1 MKQQNID
8 YQRIEQAIRY
18 IEQNF
23 QRQPTLKE
31 IAEEVNLSEF
41 HFDRMFTKWAGT
53 SPQRFMR
60 FLTKEYAK
68 NVLNETKD
76 LLDTTVLMG
85 LSSSSRLHDL
95 FVTYEAITPAEYKKQ
110 GEGLTIFYGIHA
122 TNFGFAFIATTARGI
137 LELTFLSENQIID
150 ELIRLKNEFPNADFE
165 EHQEATSIFIEQI
178 FSKENHQNAK
188 PINLLLR
195 GTNFQIKVWEALL
208 KIPSGRVACYED
220 IATLIEK
227 PTAQRAVGTAIGAN
241 HIAFLIPC
249 HRVIQKIGTTGNYRW
264 GEYRK
269 KAILGWEAAKT
280 VNGEGLTVHG
290 I

>member
-1 MKQQNID
+1 MMTQQTID
-8 YQRIEQAIRY
+8 YHRIEQAIRY

-68 NVLNETKD
+68 NVLNETKN
-76 LLDTTVLMG
+76 LLDTTILVG

-95 FVTYEAITPAEYKKQ
+95 FVTYEAMTPAEYKRQ
-110 GEGLTIFYGIHA
+110 GEGLTIFYGIHE

-137 LELTFLSENQIID
+137 LELTFLSENQMIN
-150 ELIRLKNEFPNADFE
+150 ELLRLKNELFRADF
-165 EHQEATSIFIEQI
+165 QENQQSTSVFIQQI
-178 FSKENHQNAK
+178 FSKENNQNQK

-220 IATLIEK
+220 IANLIEK

-269 KAILGWEAAKT
+269 KVILGWEAAQSENHKR
-280 VNGEGLTVHG
+280 
-290 I
+290 

>member
-1 MKQQNID
+1 MNQQNID

-23 QRQPTLKE
+23 QHQPTLKQ

-41 HFDRMFTKWAGT
+41 HFDRMFSKWAGT

-95 FVTYEAITPAEYKKQ
+95 FVTYEAMTPAEYKRQ
-110 GEGLTIFYGIHA
+110 GEGLTIFYGIHE
-122 TNFGFAFIATTARGI
+122 TTFGFAFIATTSRGI
-137 LELTFLSENQIID
+137 LELTFLPDNQMID
-150 ELIRLKNEFPNADFE
+150 ELIRLQNEFPKADFE
-165 EHQEATSIFIEQI
+165 ENQEATSIFINQI
-178 FSKENHQNAK
+178 FSEENRQNSK

-227 PTAQRAVGTAIGAN
+227 PTAQRAVGTAIGSN
-241 HIAFLIPC
+241 HIAYLIPC
-249 HRVIQKIGTTGNYRW
+249 HRVIQKVGTTGNYRW

-269 KAILGWEAAKT
+269 KAILGWEAAQV
-280 VNGEGLTVHG
+280 VNVM
-290 I
+290 

>member
-1 MKQQNID
+1 MNQQNID

-23 QRQPTLKE
+23 QRQPSLKE

-41 HFDRMFTKWAGT
+41 HFDRMFSKWAGT

-95 FVTYEAITPAEYKKQ
+95 FVTYEAMTPAEYKRQ
-110 GEGLTIFYGIHA
+110 GEGLTIFYGIHE
-122 TNFGFAFIATTARGI
+122 TTFGFAFIATTSRGI
-137 LELTFLSENQIID
+137 LKLTFLPENRMIN
-150 ELIRLKNEFPNADFE
+150 ELTRLKNEFQKADFE
-165 EHQEATSIFIEQI
+165 ENQETTSVFIDQI
-178 FSKENHQNAK
+178 FSEENHQNSK

-220 IATLIEK
+220 IANLIEN
-227 PTAQRAVGTAIGAN
+227 PTAQRAVGTAIGSN

-269 KAILGWEAAKT
+269 KAILGWEAARAVK
-280 VNGEGLTVHG
+280 G
-290 I
+290 

>member
-76 LLDTTVLMG
+76 LLDTTVLVG

-165 EHQEATSIFIEQI
+165 ENQEATGVFIEQI
-178 FSKENHQNAK
+178 FSEENHQNKK

-241 HIAFLIPC
+241 HIAYLIPC

-269 KAILGWEAAKT
+269 KAILGWEAAKP
-280 VNGEGLTVHG
+280 VNGEG
-290 I
+290 

>member
-1 MKQQNID
+1 MLENINWQMKMNQQNID

-18 IEQNF
+18 IERNF

-95 FVTYEAITPAEYKKQ
+95 FVTYEAMTPAEYKRQ
-110 GEGLTIFYGIHA
+110 GEGLTIFYGVHE
-122 TNFGFAFIATTARGI
+122 TTFGFAFIATTTRGI
-137 LELTFLSENQIID
+137 LELTFLSENQMINEI
-150 ELIRLKNEFPNADFE
+150 IRLKNELPKANFKEN
-165 EHQEATSIFIEQI
+165 QEGTLLFIDQI
-178 FSKENHQNAK
+178 FTDRKSTRLNSSHRNTS
-188 PINLLLR
+188 R
-195 GTNFQIKVWEALL
+195 M
-208 KIPSGRVACYED
+208 PSSA
-220 IATLIEK
+220 
-227 PTAQRAVGTAIGAN
+227 
-241 HIAFLIPC
+241 
-249 HRVIQKIGTTGNYRW
+249 
-264 GEYRK
+264 
-269 KAILGWEAAKT
+269 
-280 VNGEGLTVHG
+280 
-290 I
+290 

>member
-76 LLDTTVLMG
+76 LLDTTVLVG

-165 EHQEATSIFIEQI
+165 ENQEATGVFIEQI
-178 FSKENHQNAK
+178 FSEENHQNKK

-241 HIAFLIPC
+241 HIAYLIPC

-280 VNGEGLTVHG
+280 VNGERLTVHG

>member
-1 MKQQNID
+1 MTQQHID

-68 NVLNETKD
+68 NILNETKD

-95 FVTYEAITPAEYKKQ
+95 FVTYEAMTPAEYKKQ
-110 GEGLTIFYGIHA
+110 GEGLTIFYGIHE
-122 TNFGFAFIATTARGI
+122 TNFGFAFIATTIRGV
-137 LELTFLSENQIID
+137 LELTFLPENQMID
-150 ELIRLKNEFPNADFE
+150 ELIRLKIEFSKADFE
-165 EHQEATSIFIEQI
+165 ENQEATLIFIEQI
-178 FSKENHQNAK
+178 FPDKNLQNRK

-241 HIAFLIPC
+241 NIAFLIPC

-269 KAILGWEAAKT
+269 KAILGWEAAQM
-280 VNGEGLTVHG
+280 E
-290 I
+290 